1 MGRSDRAPAPV
12 AQKFA
17 YSAAPTMKDIAAAA
31 GVSQSTVSRVL
42 SGTPFLVPIASTTKD
57 RVLAVARDLGF
68 RPNPLAQAL
77 RGARTMLLG
86 VIVGDITDPFYAG
99 VIEAI
104 SVAARGNAYN
114 VVLGHAHGRPNEA
127 IELRAVLETRHCD
140 AIILLGDMSG
150 QPGMVA
156 ELGEARVP
164 TVSLGRGVRHD
175 DGMPSVDVDNQ
186 HGIFAAMDY
195 LVTLGHERIAHI
207 GGPPIGDFPA
217 RRAAY
222 LDFMSRHGLRVRRR
236 YNPRTTNDACG
247 GSSAMQ
253 ALLALP
259 VPPTAVI
266 AATDLVAI
274 GAMHAAHLA
283 GVQVPNDISVIGFD
297 DLPIAAY
304 TVPALTTVHMPIVE
318 MAAIAVREAIVQ
330 VRGVSTDFEAKAF
343 VPEPNLVIRDSCSS
357 PPATAGEE
365 SAVLD
370 QSPRQQ

>member
-1 MGRSDRAPAPV
+1 MGLSEKVPTPA
-12 AQKFA
+12 AQRFA

-42 SGTPFLVPIASTTKD
+42 SGTPFLVPIASTTRE
-57 RVLAVARDLGF
+57 RVLGVARDLGF

-104 SVAARGNAYN
+104 SAAARANAYN

-127 IELRAVLETRHCD
+127 IELRTVLETRHCD

-175 DGMPSVDVDNQ
+175 DGMPSVDVDNES
-186 HGIFAAMDY
+186 GIFAAMEY
-195 LVTLGHERIAHI
+195 LVSLGHERIAHI
-207 GGPPIGDFPA
+207 GGPSIGDFPA

-222 LDFMSRHGLRVRRR
+222 VDFMTRHGLRVRRG
-236 YNPRTTNDACG
+236 YNVRTSNDAFG
-247 GSSAMQ
+247 GTTGMEG
-253 ALLALP
+253 LLALT
-259 VPPTAVI
+259 VRPTAVV

-283 GVQVPNDISVIGFD
+283 GVRVPQDVSVVGFD

-330 VRGVSTDFEAKAF
+330 VRGATAASKAKPS
-343 VPEPNLVIRDSCSS
+343 VPKPNLVIRDSCSKPQAAS
-357 PPATAGEE
+357 GEE
-365 SAVLD
+365 TAA
-370 QSPRQQ
+370 

>member
-57 RVLAVARDLGF
+57 RVLAVARDRGF

-104 SVAARGNAYN
+104 SVAARANAYN

-217 RRAAY
+217 RRVAY

-247 GSSAMQ
+247 GSSTMQ

>member
-1 MGRSDRAPAPV
+1 MGSSNGGRSPV
-12 AQKFA
+12 AQRFA
-17 YSAAPTMKDIAAAA
+17 YSAPPTMKDIAAAA

-42 SGTPFLVPIASTTKD
+42 SGTPFMVPIASTTRD
-57 RVLAVARDLGF
+57 RVLKVARDLGF

-104 SVAARGNAYN
+104 SGAARANAYN

-127 IELRAVLETRHCD
+127 IELRTVLETRHCD

-156 ELGEARVP
+156 ELGDARVP

-186 HGIFAAMDY
+186 RGIFAAMDY
-195 LVTLGHERIAHI
+195 LVELGHERIAHI

-222 LDFMSRHGLRVRRR
+222 LDFMSRHGLRVRRG
-236 YNPRTTNDACG
+236 YNLRATNDARG

-259 VPPTAVI
+259 VRPTAVI

-274 GAMHAAHLA
+274 GAIHTAHLA
-283 GVQVPNDISVIGFD
+283 GVRVPSDISMIGFD
-297 DLPIAAY
+297 DLPIAAF

-318 MAAIAVREAIVQ
+318 MAAIAVREAIAQ
-330 VRGVSTDFEAKAF
+330 VRGASTDFEAKAF
-343 VPEPNLVIRDSCSS
+343 VTQPYLVVRGSCSRPIEEVGERPPGAGES
-357 PPATAGEE
+357 PP
-365 SAVLD
+365 
-370 QSPRQQ
+370 RK

>member
-1 MGRSDRAPAPV
+1 MGQSDRALAPV

-86 VIVGDITDPFYAG
+86 VIVGDITDPFFAG

-104 SVAARGNAYN
+104 SVAARANAYN

-150 QPGMVA
+150 QPSMVA

-164 TVSLGRGVRHD
+164 TVSLGRGVGHD

-186 HGIFAAMDY
+186 SGIFAAMDY
-195 LVTLGHERIAHI
+195 LVELGHERIAHI

-222 LDFMSRHGLRVRRR
+222 LDFMSRHGLRVRRG
-236 YNPRTTNDACG
+236 YNVRVMNGARG
-247 GSSAMQ
+247 GTSGMQ

-274 GAMHAAHLA
+274 GAMHAAHLG
-283 GVQVPNDISVIGFD
+283 GVRVPYDISVIGFD

-304 TVPALTTVHMPIVE
+304 TIPALTTVHMPVVE

-330 VRGVSTDFEAKAF
+330 VRGVTADFKARAL
-343 VPEPNLVIRDSCSS
+343 VPKPNLVIRDSCSS
-357 PPATAGEE
+357 LPAEAGKEAVTQDE
-365 SAVLD
+365 SP
-370 QSPRQQ
+370 QHH